1 MPILLTEN
9 CIGCG
14 ACVEICKPHSI
25 ELRNVE
31 GGVQQAFISE
41 EGCTGCGRCK
51 VICPQLRSIRK
62 SQPFFYAYQ
71 QPQKELL
78 SVAQSGGAFG
88 ALCKWV
94 FSQGGKVVGVRYTNN
109 CRSVE
114 YSIADDAEGVDEFHG
129 SKYVLPRV
137 SDIIPALKEVVESG
151 RLVMFVGLP
160 CHCAAVRNLF
170 KNKDNLLIV
179 DVLCYGPMS
188 PEVWKS
194 LMDGRFQGEGLKQFY
209 FRDKTRTGWNN
220 SEMSFVN
227 REGKKAYLTKRE
239 GKKFRKFF
247 GSGVAQAEPCLR
259 CKFRTVERIGD
270 LTLGDFWG
278 IDHFVSLPSLKI
290 HGGISLIL
298 CNTEKGESLMKELEP
313 GLIGKFDDFDELK
326 KFNGGLNPSN
336 INEKRHGRFWK
347 LCKVFGVSNV
357 VRYSRLLGVRYR

>member
-25 ELRNVE
+25 KLRDVE
-31 GGVQQAFISE
+31 GGAQQAFISE
-41 EGCTGCGRCK
+41 KGCTGCGRCK
-51 VICPQLRSIRK
+51 VICPQLRSMRK
-62 SQPFFYAYQ
+62 SQLFYYAYQ

-88 ALCKWV
+88 VLCKWI
-94 FSQGGKVVGVRYTNN
+94 FAQRGKVVGVRYTNN

-114 YSIADDAEGVDEFHG
+114 YAIADDVEGGGEFHG

-137 SDIIPALKEVVESG
+137 SDVIPALREALESG

-170 KNKDNLLIV
+170 KNKDNLLII

-188 PEVWKS
+188 PEVWKA
-194 LMDGRFQGEGLKQFY
+194 LMDECFHEEEIRQFCY
-209 FRDKTRTGWNN
+209 RDKTRTGWAA

-227 REGKKAYLTKRE
+227 EEGKKMYLSKRD
-239 GKKFRKFF
+239 GRKFKKIF
-247 GSGVAQAEPCLR
+247 ESGVAQAEPCLR
-259 CKFRTVERIGD
+259 CKFRTVERVGD

-278 IDHFVSLPSLKI
+278 IEQFISLPSSRI
-290 HGGISLIL
+290 HGGISLIF
-298 CNTEKGESLMKELEP
+298 CNTEKGERLMKEFEP
-313 GLIGKFDDFDELK
+313 GLIGKFDNFEELK
-326 KFNGGLNPSN
+326 NFNGGLNPSKV
-336 INEKRHGRFWK
+336 NEKLHSRFWT

-357 VRYSRLLGVRYR
+357 VRYGRLLGVRYK